1 LVVRAI
7 LSGVPKARKALTVAQ
22 KFYTGGLTVRSSIF
36 GKLLLSSALLIG
48 VTLASADFVLT
59 RYAAERERSLVK
71 RQMAQSLRV
80 IAPTLVANPPKS
92 LQKWAEDTDAAV
104 NARVTIIDSGGVV
117 VADSR
122 HDPETMQNHRA
133 RPEVS
138 AALAGRPGSAFRR
151 SATLD
156 VEYYYYA
163 EPVESPGHPRTVL
176 RLAIPLTQVGA
187 SIAAVRTLILRSSA
201 VAALLA
207 LLLAYLVARTFTRRI
222 RRIENYAKELVN
234 ADYSGIL
241 AAEGDDELGS
251 VARSLR
257 AMAEHFRGMLA
268 RLAQESSRREAI
280 LGSMVE
286 GVLAVERSLRI
297 TFYNDAFAR
306 AVHASVP
313 APNGVSLS
321 HVVRDPALG
330 ALLSRVIATGTPAR
344 ERMCL
349 ISAEGRIFQVQ
360 AAPLDEPG
368 GGGAIATFH
377 DITELERLERTR
389 KDFVANVSHELR
401 TPLAAIQGY
410 AETLLEGALE
420 DTENSRRFLQIIV
433 AHTTRINNL
442 ASDLL
447 TLSEIEAE
455 RISVPSEK
463 ISAVELVENA
473 LQRVAARATERDI
486 RACFNAA
493 DEVYVVGQRGR
504 LERAISNLLLNAID
518 FNTPGGEVRID
529 VRRVDATVRISI
541 ADDGIGIAPQDL
553 RRIFERF
560 YRVDKAR
567 SHQTGGAGLGLS
579 IVKNTVERA
588 GGSIIVDSQ
597 LGKGSVFTLVFPAV

>member
-1 LVVRAI
+1 
-7 LSGVPKARKALTVAQ
+7 
-22 KFYTGGLTVRSSIF
+22 
-36 GKLLLSSALLIG
+36 
-48 VTLASADFVLT
+48 
-59 RYAAERERSLVK
+59 
-71 RQMAQSLRV
+71 
-80 IAPTLVANPPKS
+80 
-92 LQKWAEDTDAAV
+92 
-104 NARVTIIDSGGVV
+104 
-117 VADSR
+117 
-122 HDPETMQNHRA
+122 
-133 RPEVS
+133 
-138 AALAGRPGSAFRR
+138 
-151 SATLD
+151 
-156 VEYYYYA
+156 VEFYYYA
-163 EPVESPGHPRTVL
+163 EPVELPGHPNAVL
-176 RLAIPLTQVGA
+176 RLAVPLTQVAA
-187 SIAAVRTLILRSSA
+187 SIAAVRTLILRASA

-207 LLLAYLVARTFTRRI
+207 LLVAYLTARTFTRRI

-234 ADYSGIL
+234 ADYSGAL

-257 AMAEHFRGMLA
+257 IMAEHFRGMLA
-268 RLAQESSRREAI
+268 RIAQESSRREAI

-286 GVLAVERSLRI
+286 GILAVERNLRI

-306 AVHASVP
+306 AVHASMP

-321 HVVRDPALG
+321 HVVRDPAVG
-330 ALLSRVIATGTPAR
+330 ELLSRVIATGTPAR

-360 AAPLDEPG
+360 AAPLDEPDG
-368 GGGAIATFH
+368 RGAIATFH

-389 KDFVANVSHELR
+389 KDCVANISHELR

-420 DTENSRRFLQIIV
+420 DTENSRRFLEIIV

-455 RISVPSEK
+455 RILVPSEK
-463 ISAVELVENA
+463 ISAVELVEDA
-473 LQRVAARATERDI
+473 LQRVAARASEREI
-486 RACFNAA
+486 RASLSAA

-518 FNTPGGEVRID
+518 FNRPGGEVRID
-529 VRRVDATVRISI
+529 VRRVDATARISI

-560 YRVDKAR
+560 YRVDRAR

-597 LGKGSVFTLVFPAV
+597 LGRGSVFTLVFPAV

>member
-1 LVVRAI
+1 
-7 LSGVPKARKALTVAQ
+7 
-22 KFYTGGLTVRSSIF
+22 
-36 GKLLLSSALLIG
+36 
-48 VTLASADFVLT
+48 
-59 RYAAERERSLVK
+59 
-71 RQMAQSLRV
+71 
-80 IAPTLVANPPKS
+80 
-92 LQKWAEDTDAAV
+92 
-104 NARVTIIDSGGVV
+104 
-117 VADSR
+117 
-122 HDPETMQNHRA
+122 
-133 RPEVS
+133 
-138 AALAGRPGSAFRR
+138 
-151 SATLD
+151 
-156 VEYYYYA
+156 
-163 EPVESPGHPRTVL
+163 
-176 RLAIPLTQVGA
+176 
-187 SIAAVRTLILRSSA
+187 
-201 VAALLA
+201 
-207 LLLAYLVARTFTRRI
+207 
-222 RRIENYAKELVN
+222 
-234 ADYSGIL
+234 L

-257 AMAEHFRGMLA
+257 IMAEHFRGMLA
-268 RLAQESSRREAI
+268 RIAQESSRREAI

-286 GVLAVERSLRI
+286 GILAVERNLRI

-306 AVHASVP
+306 AVHASMP

-321 HVVRDPALG
+321 HVVRDPAVG
-330 ALLSRVIATGTPAR
+330 ELLSRVIATGTPAR

-360 AAPLDEPG
+360 AAPLDEPDG
-368 GGGAIATFH
+368 RGAIATFH

-389 KDFVANVSHELR
+389 KDFVANISHELR

-420 DTENSRRFLQIIV
+420 DTENSRRFLEIIV

-455 RISVPSEK
+455 RILVPSEK
-463 ISAVELVENA
+463 ISAVELVEDA
-473 LQRVAARATERDI
+473 LQRVAARASEREI
-486 RACFNAA
+486 RASLSAA

-518 FNTPGGEVRID
+518 FNRPGGEVRID
-529 VRRVDATVRISI
+529 VRRVDATARISI

-560 YRVDKAR
+560 YRVDRAR